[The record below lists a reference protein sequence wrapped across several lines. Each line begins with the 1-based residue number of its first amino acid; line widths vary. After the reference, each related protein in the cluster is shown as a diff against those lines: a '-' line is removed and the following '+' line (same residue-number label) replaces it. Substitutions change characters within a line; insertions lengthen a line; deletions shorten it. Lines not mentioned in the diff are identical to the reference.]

1 MSRYLWLW
9 IELATSCDGIGGFS
23 MTLMLFDT
31 FKIIEV
37 SAQASHLP
45 IMECVMY
52 SPDIFITV
60 MTLICN

>member
-1 MSRYLWLW
+1 
-9 IELATSCDGIGGFS
+9 

-45 IMECVMY
+45 IMECFMF

-60 MTLICN
+60 MTLIYN